1 MSFHFNV
8 TWLVCVCVCVCVSGL
23 SLPRE
28 HRSPFIVYT
37 GVFQNC
43 HSYSDKSSI
52 RYHTIVGEMDSSPL
66 PYCHL
71 RLEVMPLMQI
81 SQNCL
86 EKKNTSIFGFSSFLT
101 FCQQLVTPNHPHFWP
116 IHSNRTGSTHTC
128 VKVQSMTS
136 FSFSS
141 YPLGKFLRIEI
152 LLIVGIIKGF
162 SWMVFP
168 RTTQLSIQCL

>member
-1 MSFHFNV
+1 MRVSHMGGKKHPPFVSFNFYV
-8 TWLVCVCVCVCVSGL
+8 TCFLCVCVSGL

-71 RLEVMPLMQI
+71 RLEVMPLVQI
-81 SQNCL
+81 SQSYL
-86 EKKNTSIFGFSSFLT
+86 EKKIQSFLV
-101 FCQQLVTPNHPHFWP
+101 LVHFWHLVSNWSHQTTHISDP
-116 IHSNRTGSTHTC
+116 FTATGQAQPTPAWKYSQWHRSHSPLTLWGS
-128 VKVQSMTS
+128 
-136 FSFSS
+136 FFA
-141 YPLGKFLRIEI
+141 
-152 LLIVGIIKGF
+152 
-162 SWMVFP
+162 
-168 RTTQLSIQCL
+168 